1 MRHLLALG
9 PLPWNALGV
18 SPTDWRDC
26 EVHEAFGE
34 YDAIRRLLTRA
45 FDVIVTNPLTPA
57 DRDIEI
63 VREARDL
70 QPGIRPIV
78 IAPELTPDDII
89 AALRADVYAAFT
101 MPVVAAELNEAVN
114 GALDAEDWKNGI
126 QVLSALPEWISL
138 RVTCRRLTAD
148 RLTHFIS
155 QLAADVPE
163 IDRFA
168 LVSAFREMLLNAM
181 EHGAGFDPEKVVDVS
196 AMRTARAIVYYF
208 KDPGRG
214 FNPKAVRGVAK
225 DDDPISHLEEREALG
240 IRPGGFGLMITT
252 KMVDEVHYN
261 EFGNEVIL
269 VKHLDQPH
277 DA

>member
-1 MRHLLALG
+1 MRHLLAVG
-9 PLPWNALGV
+9 PLTWKTLGV
-18 SPTDWRDC
+18 SPADWPDC
-26 EVHEAFGE
+26 ETHEAYGE
-34 YDAIRRLLTRA
+34 GDALRRLRARA
-45 FDVIVTNPLTPA
+45 FDVIITHPQAPA
-57 DRDIEI
+57 DRDILV
-63 VREARDL
+63 VREAREL

-78 IAPELTPDDII
+78 IAPELTPEDII

-101 MPVVAAELNEAVN
+101 MPVVAAELNEAIV
-114 GALDAEDWKNGI
+114 GALDAENWQNGI
-126 QVLSALPEWISL
+126 QVLSAQPEWIAL
-138 RVTCRRLTAD
+138 RVMCRRLTAD
-148 RLTHFIS
+148 RLTHFVS

-181 EHGAGFDPEKVVDVS
+181 EHGAGFNPEKVVDVS

-208 KDPGRG
+208 KDPGPG

-225 DDDPISHLEEREALG
+225 DDDPISHLEEREAAG
-240 IRPGGFGLMITT
+240 IRPGGFGLMIAT

-269 VKHLDQPH
+269 IKHLDSQ
-277 DA
+277 A

>member
-1 MRHLLALG
+1 MRHLLAVG
-9 PLPWNALGV
+9 PLPWKTLGL
-18 SPTDWRDC
+18 SAGDWPDC
-26 EVHEAFGE
+26 EIHEATGE
-34 YDAIRRLLTRA
+34 SHAIRMLRTRA
-45 FDVIVTNPLTPA
+45 FDVIVTHPWTPA
-57 DRDIEI
+57 DRDIQI
-63 VREARDL
+63 VREAREL

-78 IAPELTPDDII
+78 IAPELTPEDII

-101 MPVVAAELNEAVN
+101 MPVVAAELRESITH
-114 GALDAEDWKNGI
+114 ALDAEDWQNGI

-138 RVTCRRLTAD
+138 RVMCRRMTAD
-148 RLTHFIS
+148 RLTNFIS

-181 EHGAGFDPEKVVDVS
+181 EHGAGFDPDKVVDVS

-208 KDPGRG
+208 KDPGTG

-225 DDDPISHLEEREALG
+225 EDDPITHLEEREAQG
-240 IRPGGFGLMITT
+240 IRPGGFGLMIAT

-269 VKHLDQPH
+269 VKHMDAH

>member
-1 MRHLLALG
+1 MRHLLAVG
-9 PLPWNALGV
+9 PLPWNALGLT
-18 SPTDWRDC
+18 PGDWRDC
-26 EVHEAFGE
+26 EIHEAAGE
-34 YDAIRRLLTRA
+34 GDAIRRLRTRA
-45 FDVIVTNPLTPA
+45 FDVIVTHPLTPA

-78 IAPELTPDDII
+78 IAPELTPEDII

-101 MPVVAAELNEAVN
+101 LPVVAAELREAIA
-114 GALDAEDWKNGI
+114 GALDAEDWENGI
-126 QVLSALPEWISL
+126 QVLSALPEWIAL
-138 RVTCRRLTAD
+138 RVVCRRLTAD

-181 EHGAGFDPEKVVDVS
+181 EHGAGFDPEKVVDVA

-208 KDPGRG
+208 KDPGPG

-225 DDDPISHLEEREALG
+225 DEDPISHLEEREAAG

-252 KMVDEVHYN
+252 KFVDELHYN

-269 VKHLDQPH
+269 VKHMDTQD